1 MMTDLSHADSDAAA
15 AFAIAAA
22 EADLVALSSAATWLQ

>member
-1 MMTDLSHADSDAAA
+1 MMTDLSHADSDAA